1 MISELLSSA
10 VTEALRSLGVD
21 EVPAG
26 VTMERPANLDH
37 GDWSTN
43 AALVC
48 QKIVGKNPR
57 EFGQELLDVL
67 EVDTPRYVRKMEI
80 AGPGFVNFFLDNS
93 YLQSILTQVIDAGQ
107 DGFGLQEFGDGQR
120 INVEF
125 VSANPTGPIHAG
137 GGRWGAYGDS
147 LARIMSRCGYEP
159 HREYYVNDRGV
170 QTQIFGASL
179 SARKAGDDIPENGY
193 AGQYVVDWANEMP
206 DDVDPIEW
214 GIERSLEDARETL
227 KSMQVSF
234 DTWSSE
240 KALVEDGKMERI
252 MVDLRESGHVFDED
266 DATWLRTTDFGDDQD
281 RVLVKSDG
289 QPTYFLPDIAYHC
302 DKFSRGDLLI
312 DVLGADHHGY
322 VPRMRAAL
330 QILGYQPDQYEAVIG
345 QNVKL
350 VRDGAEVKLSK
361 RTGTMIEIRELV
373 DEVGPDVARFA
384 YLLQS
389 VDTPQVIDIDVLKA
403 NAAENPVFYVQY
415 ANARIHSLNR
425 TAAERDITRIPLTE
439 VDVSVLNDERELAVL
454 KELSRF
460 DEVVAAACVN
470 RAPHQITT
478 WARELARVFHG
489 FYHHN
494 KILADEVDPAV
505 TQARWWLAE
514 ATGIGL
520 GVALELL
527 GVRAPERM

>member
-10 VTEALRSLGVD
+10 VAGALRSLGVD
-21 EVPAG
+21 DVPAG
-26 VTMERPANLDH
+26 VTMERPANPDH

-57 EFGQELLDVL
+57 QFGQELLDAL
-67 EVDTPRYVRKMEI
+67 QADTPQYVVKMEI

-93 YLQSILTQVIDAGQ
+93 YLQSILKQVVDAGQ
-107 DGFGLQEFGDGQR
+107 DGFGQLNIGEGKR
-120 INVEF
+120 VNVEF

-147 LARIMSRCGYEP
+147 LARIMTRCGYET
-159 HREYYVNDRGV
+159 HREYYINDRGV
-170 QTQIFGASL
+170 QTQIFGQSL
-179 SARKAGDDIPENGY
+179 TARKTGEEIPENGY
-193 AGQYVVDWANEMP
+193 AGQYIVDWAAEMP

-227 KSMQVSF
+227 ESMQVHF

-240 KALVEDGKMERI
+240 KALVEAGLMEQT
-252 MVDLRESGHVFDED
+252 MVDLRESGYVYDED
-266 DATWLRTTDFGDDQD
+266 EATWLRTSDFGDDQD
-281 RVLVKSDG
+281 RVLIKSDG
-289 QPTYFLPDIAYHC
+289 EPTYFLPDIAYHR
-302 DKFSRGDLLI
+302 DKYDRGDLLI

-330 QILGYQPDQYEAVIG
+330 QILGYKPEQYEAVIG

-350 VRDGAEVKLSK
+350 MRDGAEVKLSK

-373 DEVGPDVARFA
+373 DEVGPDVARLA

-389 VDTPQVIDIDVLKA
+389 VDTPQTIDIDVLKA

-425 TAAERDITRIPLTE
+425 TAMERELTRVPLDE

-460 DEVVAAACVN
+460 DEVVAAACAN
-470 RAPHQITT
+470 RAPHQVTT

-494 KILADEVDPAV
+494 KILAEDVDPAV
-505 TQARWWLAE
+505 AQARWWLAE
-514 ATGIGL
+514 ATGVGL
-520 GVALELL
+520 AVALDLL

>member
-10 VTEALRSLGVD
+10 VTKALHTLGV
-21 EVPAG
+21 ENVPAG
-26 VTMERPANLDH
+26 VTMERPANPDH

-48 QKIVGKNPR
+48 QKLLGKNPR
-57 EFGQELLDVL
+57 QLGQELLDVL
-67 EVDTPRYVRKMEI
+67 EADTPKYVVKMEI
-80 AGPGFVNFFLDNS
+80 AGPGFVNFFLDDA
-93 YLQSILTQVIDAGQ
+93 YLQTILNQVIDAGQ
-107 DGFGLQEFGDGQR
+107 DGFGQQDIGQGQHVN
-120 INVEF
+120 IEF

-147 LARIMSRCGYEP
+147 LARIMTRCGYKT

-170 QTQIFGASL
+170 QTKVFGASL
-179 SARKAGDDIPENGY
+179 TARKAGEEVPENGY
-193 AGQYVVDWANEMP
+193 AGQYIVDWASEMP
-206 DDVDPIEW
+206 DDVDPIVW
-214 GIERSLEDARETL
+214 GTERSLVDARETL
-227 KSMQVSF
+227 ESMQVQF

-240 KALVEDGKMERI
+240 KALVEAGKVERV
-252 MVDLRESGHVFDED
+252 MVDLRESGYVYDQD
-266 DATWLRTTDFGDDQD
+266 DATWLRTTDFDDDQD
-281 RVLVKSDG
+281 RVLIKSDG
-289 QPTYFLPDIAYHC
+289 EPSYFLPDIAYHC
-302 DKFSRGDLLI
+302 DKFNRGDLLI

-330 QILGYQPDQYEAVIG
+330 QILGYKPEQYEAVIG

-350 VRDGAEVKLSK
+350 MRDGDEVKLSK

-389 VDTPQVIDIDVLKA
+389 VDTPQTIDMDVLKA

-425 TAAERDITRIPLTE
+425 TAADRGITRIPLDD

-494 KILADEVDPAV
+494 KILADDVEPST

-514 ATGIGL
+514 ATGVGL
-520 GVALELL
+520 AVALDLL